1 MNRGEPTNIFSSV
14 WKGLTNVFDPNNPLM
29 PYLVILDL
37 ALLLL
42 HVYLVYWVY
51 RDSLQR
57 YNRGAPW
64 ALLAAIF
71 PVGGWLF
78 YLLYR
83 SSPLV
88 EFDRID
94 ADTFEDEFEWTD
106 YDQYKANQSAKF
118 FNELTSLWRKE
129 ASGYSPWVRASRA
142 RELKKKLTPEEMKA
156 LRAQKIEERTKR
168 LELGKEQAAKRR
180 EDKQQKRQESKE
192 RQTMSG
198 AHGFTFK
205 LSDKRQRKL
214 RQKLALIEK
223 LKLLPRED
231 SHLEDLI
238 YQMQY
243 AEALAGA
250 RASLSVAEELQNKQG
265 VITYGHYIDKLTRL
279 VDDNV

>member
-1 MNRGEPTNIFSSV
+1 M
-14 WKGLTNVFDPNNPLM
+14 LDPNNPLM
-29 PYLVILDL
+29 PYLLLLDL
-37 ALLLL
+37 AALLL

-51 RDSLQR
+51 RDAIKR

-71 PVGGWLF
+71 PLGGWLF

-88 EFDRID
+88 EFDKIE
-94 ADTFEDEFEWTD
+94 AETFEDEFEWTD

-118 FNELTSLWRKE
+118 FNELTSLWRRE
-129 ASGYSPWVRASRA
+129 ASGYSPWVRASRD
-142 RELKKKLTPEEMKA
+142 RELKNKLTPEELKE
-156 LRAQKIEERTKR
+156 LRAQKMEQRKAR
-168 LELGKEQAAKRR
+168 LELRKERAAQRR
-180 EDKQQKRQESKE
+180 EDKQQKRQESKA

-198 AHGFTFK
+198 AHGFTFR
-205 LSDKRQRKL
+205 LSDRRQRKL
-214 RQKLALIEK
+214 RKKLALIEK

-243 AEALAGA
+243 SSALDSA
-250 RASLSVAEELQNKQG
+250 RESLGVANEMQDRQG
-265 VITYGHYIDKLTRL
+265 VITYQHYIEKLTRL
-279 VDDNV
+279 VEENA